1 MGAAHAR
8 VRRQPA
14 RQYSAGLKF
23 NKNKNSKTGMEMT
36 GVAQAATEDK
46 KADKEADHHPYY
58 RPKDAATL
66 ILVDRSAATPKVLV
80 GKRHDKVVFMP
91 GKFVFPGGRVDKS
104 DNRVPVAASIPKEL
118 EANLLKGSPKITA
131 SRARSLAVAA
141 IREACEE
148 TGLCLGRRTDG
159 AAPKLDGPKLDG
171 PKLDGPKLDGPKLD
185 GPWKPFTDASLLPD
199 PSGLFLIARAITP
212 PGRIKR
218 FDTRFFT
225 ADASTITHRIEGV
238 IHPDA
243 ELVELVWV
251 ELGSQPLADLHPMT
265 RNVLGELEKRLA
277 TGPLRHDAPVP
288 FFHFYGG
295 RMHKDVLGA

>member
-1 MGAAHAR
+1 MSEAA
-8 VRRQPA
+8 
-14 RQYSAGLKF
+14 K
-23 NKNKNSKTGMEMT
+23 E
-36 GVAQAATEDK
+36 E
-46 KADKEADHHPYY
+46 KEADHHPYY

-66 ILVDRSAATPKVLV
+66 ILVDRTATIPKVLV

-91 GKFVFPGGRVDKS
+91 GKFVFPGGRVDKT
-104 DNRVPVAASIPKEL
+104 DNRVPVAAPIPSALKE
-118 EANLLKGSPKITA
+118 NLLKGSPKITA
-131 SRARSLAVAA
+131 SRARSLAIAA

-148 TGLCLGRRTDG
+148 TGLCLGRKSNGTT
-159 AAPKLDGPKLDG
+159 PKLEGA
-171 PKLDGPKLDGPKLD
+171 
-185 GPWKPFTDASLLPD
+185 WKPFGEAGLLPD

-212 PGRIKR
+212 PGRVRR

-225 ADASTITHRIEGV
+225 ADASSIAHRVEGV
-238 IHPDA
+238 IHADA

-251 ELGSQPLADLHPMT
+251 EIGSKPLADLHPMT

-277 TGPLRHDAPVP
+277 TGPLGHDAPVP

>member
-1 MGAAHAR
+1 
-8 VRRQPA
+8 
-14 RQYSAGLKF
+14 
-23 NKNKNSKTGMEMT
+23 MEMT
-36 GVAQAATEDK
+36 DVAQAATEEK
-46 KADKEADHHPYY
+46 KEEKEADHHPYY

-66 ILVDRSAATPKVLV
+66 ILVDRSATTPKVLV

-104 DNRVPVAASIPKEL
+104 DNRVPVAAPIPAEL
-118 EANLLKGSPKITA
+118 EANLLKGSPKIVA
-131 SRARSLAVAA
+131 SRAKALAVAA

-148 TGLCLGRRTDG
+148 TGLCLGRKTDG
-159 AAPKLDGPKLDG
+159 RAPKLDGP
-171 PKLDGPKLDGPKLD
+171 
-185 GPWKPFTDASLLPD
+185 WQPFADAGLLPD

-225 ADASTITHRIEGV
+225 ADASTIAHRVEGA

-265 RNVLGELEKRLA
+265 KNVLGELDKRLA
-277 TGPLRHDAPVP
+277 LGPLSHDTPVP
-288 FFHFYGG
+288 FFHFYSGK
-295 RMHKDVLGA
+295 MHKDVLGA

>member
-1 MGAAHAR
+1 MTEAA
-8 VRRQPA
+8 
-14 RQYSAGLKF
+14 SAVK
-23 NKNKNSKTGMEMT
+23 E
-36 GVAQAATEDK
+36 E
-46 KADKEADHHPYY
+46 KEADHHPYF

-66 ILVDRSAATPKVLV
+66 ILVDRSTSVPKVLV

-104 DNRVPVAASIPKEL
+104 DNRVPVAAPIPPAL
-118 EANLLKGSPKITA
+118 QANLLKGSPKITA
-131 SRARSLAVAA
+131 SRAQSLAIAA

-148 TGLCLGRRTDG
+148 TGLCLGRKTEG
-159 AAPKLDGPKLDG
+159 KVPTLE
-171 PKLDGPKLDGPKLD
+171 
-185 GPWKPFTDASLLPD
+185 GPWKPFTEAGLLPD

-212 PGRIKR
+212 PGRVRR

-225 ADASTITHRIEGV
+225 ADASAITHRVEGV

-265 RNVLGELEKRLA
+265 KNVLNELNKRLA
-277 TGPLRHDAPVP
+277 TGPLSHDAPVP

-295 RMHKDVLGA
+295 KMQKDVLGA